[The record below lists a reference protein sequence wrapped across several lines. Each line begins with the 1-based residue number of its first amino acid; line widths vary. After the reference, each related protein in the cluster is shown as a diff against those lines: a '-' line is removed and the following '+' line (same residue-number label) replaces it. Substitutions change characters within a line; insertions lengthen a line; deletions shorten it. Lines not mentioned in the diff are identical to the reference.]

1 MKLLY
6 MNNDMVYVKNLSLF
20 GYFFKYESI
29 FFVKIFLNKLFLL
42 NTKSLFA
49 MPHKN
54 LRDAEQTFIRDGKL
68 LVEKHGLNCLTRTCI
83 SHLVL
88 VFSHQIPI

>member
-1 MKLLY
+1 M
-6 MNNDMVYVKNLSLF
+6 
-20 GYFFKYESI
+20 I
-29 FFVKIFLNKLFLL
+29 LNELFLL
-42 NTKSLFA
+42 NTKNLFA

-68 LVEKHGLNCLTRTCI
+68 LVEKHALNCLTCTCI

-88 VFSHQIPI
+88 MFSLQNPI